1 MKTKT
6 ITYLALGAAAFVVAT
21 VLRKKNSDKKSV
33 LTPLQEKAV
42 EAQEQMLNWLKEHG
56 MDEWVVE
63 PPTLN
68 MDTNTQSGKID
79 PFAPRI
85 DTSEFDRILK
95 R

>member
-42 EAQEQMLNWLKEHG
+42 ETHEQMQNWLKEHG
-56 MDEWVVE
+56 MDEWVI
-63 PPTLN
+63 N
-68 MDTNTQSGKID
+68 NTELDLDANIQSGKTD

>member
-21 VLRKKNSDKKSV
+21 VLRKKNNKKSV

-42 EAQEQMLNWLKEHG
+42 EAHEQMQNWLKEHG
-56 MDEWVVE
+56 MNEWVI
-63 PPTLN
+63 N
-68 MDTNTQSGKID
+68 NTELDLDANIQSGKIN
-79 PFAPRI
+79 PFAPKI